1 MRQGKE
7 SSTGQVAA
15 GGVQL
20 HDSMPEIES
29 FAALSKDQVASI
41 AKHGVSVTEM
51 NSKFWE
57 FTEIQECC
65 CTYTC

>member
-1 MRQGKE
+1 MRQGTE
-7 SSTGQVAA
+7 SSTGQVAG

-20 HDSMPEIES
+20 HDGMPEIES

-41 AKHGVSVTEM
+41 AKHGVSATEM

-57 FTEIQECC
+57 FTEIEECC